1 MRRHMDL
8 GTLLTIGITLV
19 LFAVALVVKGLTH
32 DLLLEAGVFLVS
44 VKLVIATY
52 KSSVGT
58 ETLLV
63 RIDQL
68 GSAIARLEPAAGLAL
83 SHAIT
88 CEQRTD
94 QRDRAQQSEDDVG
107 RVHPPCSEAR
117 GRDVQHLVDGRQQLP
132 GELGTRGCLHRH
144 HSFLPDLVLQGGGLG
159 HWRPD
164 RERVGNRPIDRQA
177 GLDVLPEPLL
187 PLLPGR

>member
-58 ETLLV
+58 ETLLA

-68 GSAIARLEPAAGLAL
+68 GSAIARLEAAAAGSSSA
-83 SHAIT
+83 
-88 CEQRTD
+88 R
-94 QRDRAQQSEDDVG
+94 R
-107 RVHPPCSEAR
+107 RVE
-117 GRDVQHLVDGRQQLP
+117 
-132 GELGTRGCLHRH
+132 E
-144 HSFLPDLVLQGGGLG
+144 
-159 HWRPD
+159 
-164 RERVGNRPIDRQA
+164 
-177 GLDVLPEPLL
+177 
-187 PLLPGR
+187 